1 MTKTALGTVY
11 GVILNDPYS
20 VQALGSLDDAPY
32 KGAPKAPVL
41 YIKPANTHASE
52 GACVVLPTGTNAVEV
67 AATVGLV
74 VGRAA
79 CRLPEAQAMEA
90 VSGLVLAAD
99 LSLPH
104 DSYYRPAIRE
114 KIFDGALPMSGV
126 LALTD
131 LAGLC
136 LETRINGETVDRHR
150 VDEWIRSPARL
161 LWPELRR
168 PRQGTGVQGT
178 GSAAGLPEGAEHHRR
193 PSGADPSSGR
203 RHLHALRVRTGRGH
217 RQDRLEPQQRPRRW
231 TWLPATPWPT
241 TTPSATIS
249 RTITGRT
256 CASRTATTAR
266 RSAPGW
272 SMLPMCR
279 IRWH

>member
-161 LWPELRR
+161 LSEVSAFMTLNPGDVLLL
-168 PRQGTGVQGT
+168 GVRYRAPQ
-178 GSAAGLPEGAEHHRR
+178 ALAGASVDVRAEGL
-193 PSGADPSSGR
+193 GA
-203 RHLHALRVRTGRGH
+203 LHFT
-217 RQDRLEPQQRPRRW
+217 LEKGD
-231 TWLPATPWPT
+231 TP
-241 TTPSATIS
+241 
-249 RTITGRT
+249 
-256 CASRTATTAR
+256 
-266 RSAPGW
+266 
-272 SMLPMCR
+272 
-279 IRWH
+279 